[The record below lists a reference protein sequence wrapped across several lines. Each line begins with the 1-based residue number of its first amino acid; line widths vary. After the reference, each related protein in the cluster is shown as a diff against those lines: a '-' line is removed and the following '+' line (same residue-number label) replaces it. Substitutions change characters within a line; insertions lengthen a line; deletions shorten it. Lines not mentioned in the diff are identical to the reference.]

1 MRNEGRLERKGW
13 ADMKK
18 LMKVMKETDKESA
31 KK

>member
-18 LMKVMKETDKESA
+18 LMKVMETDKESA